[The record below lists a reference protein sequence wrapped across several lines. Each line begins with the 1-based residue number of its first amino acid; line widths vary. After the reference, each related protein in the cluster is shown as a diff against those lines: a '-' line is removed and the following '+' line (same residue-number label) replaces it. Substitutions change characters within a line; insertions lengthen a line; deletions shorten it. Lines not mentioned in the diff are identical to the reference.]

1 MGGLGVTV
9 GLGRMLLTFGV
20 IALSVLFRRR
30 SMTFRRSVV
39 RFGSLRMTL
48 LRHGISSLCAE

>member
-20 IALSVLFRRR
+20 IALSMLFRRG
-30 SMTFRRSVV
+30 SMTFRRRVV

-48 LRHGISSLCAE
+48 LRHGFSSLCAE